1 MNALITARCTLTAQ
15 FYDIDPMNVVWHGH
29 YARFFE
35 EARNALLDK
44 LDYNYPEMQASGY
57 LWPIVD
63 FRIKYIRP
71 ICLHQQFI
79 AEAGLVEYEN
89 RLKIEYRLLD
99 IATSEILTKAQSIQV
114 AVRAGGQGMQ
124 YASPEILISKVK
136 KVLG

>member
-1 MNALITARCTLTAQ
+1 MNALIIARCTLTAQ
-15 FYDIDPMNVVWHGH
+15 FYDIDSMNVVWHGN
-29 YARFFE
+29 YTKFFE

-44 LDYNYPEMQASGY
+44 LDYNYPQMQASGY

-71 ICLHQQFI
+71 IYLHQQFV
-79 AEAGLVEYEN
+79 AEAFLVEYEN

-99 IATSEILTKAQSIQV
+99 KATSEILTKAQSTQV
-114 AVRAGGQGMQ
+114 AVCSSSHEMQ
-124 YASPEILISKVK
+124 YVSPEILISKVK